1 MRVAQLDRA
10 SDYGSE
16 GREFESSRARYESL
30 QRVFAARIFSMYRK
44 MLVTQSESRANAGF
58 DLVRYTG
65 KQQGRN
71 ENMVQLADLQRIA
84 GEQAVRQQEPM
95 SAHTT
100 FRIGG
105 PADYFV
111 EAGNESVLKELLLL
125 CRETETPFFIL
136 GNGSN
141 LLVSDE
147 GYRGVMISLKGF
159 DEISFREGEGE
170 ETGKM
175 IMTAGSGV
183 LLSKAA
189 MQAADRGLTGF
200 EFAGGIPGTLGGAVT
215 MNAGAYGGEVKDVIL
230 SARVMTQDGKITE
243 LSAQELELSYRHSI
257 IQEKDMIVLT
267 ADFAFEHGNTQQIRE
282 QMRQLNA
289 QRREKQPLEYGSA
302 GSTFKR
308 PEEYFAG
315 KLIQDAGLKGY
326 RAGDVMVSE
335 KHSGFVV
342 NVGKGTCRD
351 AMRVIEHVQKTVYE
365 QFGVELELEVK
376 RI

>member
-1 MRVAQLDRA
+1 M
-10 SDYGSE
+10 
-16 GREFESSRARYESL
+16 
-30 QRVFAARIFSMYRK
+30 I
-44 MLVTQSESRANAGF
+44 
-58 DLVRYTG
+58 
-65 KQQGRN
+65 
-71 ENMVQLADLQRIA
+71 QLADLQRIA
-84 GEQAVRQQEPM
+84 GEQAVRLQEPM

-125 CRETETPFFIL
+125 CKETETPFFIL

-147 GYRGVMISLKGF
+147 GYRGVMISLRGF
-159 DEISFREGEGE
+159 DEISFREGEGTE
-170 ETGKM
+170 AGKT

-189 MQAADRGLTGF
+189 MQAAERGLTGF

-215 MNAGAYGGEVKDVIL
+215 MNAGAYGGEIRDVIL
-230 SARVMTQDGKITE
+230 SARVMTKEGDVRE
-243 LSAQELELSYRHSI
+243 LSTEELALSYRHSI
-257 IQEKDMIVLT
+257 IQEKNLIVLS
-267 ADFAFEHGNTQQIRE
+267 ADFAFDHGDEEQIKE

-289 QRREKQPLEYGSA
+289 RRREKQPLEYGSA

-308 PEEYFAG
+308 PEGYFAG

-326 RAGDVMVSE
+326 RSGDVMVSE
-335 KHSGFVV
+335 KHGGFVV

-351 AMRVIEHVQKTVYE
+351 AMRVIEHVQRTVYE

-376 RI
+376 RV

>member
-1 MRVAQLDRA
+1 
-10 SDYGSE
+10 
-16 GREFESSRARYESL
+16 
-30 QRVFAARIFSMYRK
+30 
-44 MLVTQSESRANAGF
+44 
-58 DLVRYTG
+58 
-65 KQQGRN
+65 
-71 ENMVQLADLQRIA
+71 MVQLADLQRIA
-84 GEQAVRQQEPM
+84 GEQAVRLQEPM

-111 EAGNESVLKELLLL
+111 EAGSESVLKELLLL

-147 GYRGVMISLKGF
+147 GYRGVMISLRGF
-159 DEISFREGEGE
+159 DEISFREGESTE
-170 ETGKM
+170 AGKT

-189 MQAADRGLTGF
+189 MQAAERGLTGF

-215 MNAGAYGGEVKDVIL
+215 MNAGAYGGEIRDVIL
-230 SARVMTQDGKITE
+230 SARVMTKAGDVRE
-243 LSAQELELSYRHSI
+243 LSAEELDLSYRHSI
-257 IQEKDMIVLT
+257 IQEKDLIVLS
-267 ADFAFEHGNTQQIRE
+267 ADFAFAHGDEEQIKE
-282 QMRQLNA
+282 QMCQLNT

-308 PEEYFAG
+308 PEGYFAG

-326 RAGDVMVSE
+326 RSGDVMVSE

-342 NVGKGTCRD
+342 NVGKGTCGD
-351 AMRVIEHVQKTVYE
+351 AMRVIEHVQRTVYE

-376 RI
+376 RV

>member
-1 MRVAQLDRA
+1 
-10 SDYGSE
+10 
-16 GREFESSRARYESL
+16 
-30 QRVFAARIFSMYRK
+30 
-44 MLVTQSESRANAGF
+44 
-58 DLVRYTG
+58 
-65 KQQGRN
+65 
-71 ENMVQLADLQRIA
+71 MVQLADLQRIA
-84 GEQAVRQQEPM
+84 GEQAVRLQEPM

-111 EAGNESVLKELLLL
+111 EPGSESVLKELLLL

-147 GYRGVMISLKGF
+147 GYRGVMISLRGF
-159 DEISFREGEGE
+159 DEISFREGESTE
-170 ETGKM
+170 AGKT
-175 IMTAGSGV
+175 IMTAGCGV

-189 MQAADRGLTGF
+189 MQAAERGLTGF

-215 MNAGAYGGEVKDVIL
+215 MNAGAYGGEIRDVIL
-230 SARVMTQDGKITE
+230 SARVMTKAGDVRE
-243 LSAQELELSYRHSI
+243 LLAEELDLSYRHSI
-257 IQEKDMIVLT
+257 IQEKDLIVLS
-267 ADFAFEHGNTQQIRE
+267 ADFVFAHGDEEQIRE
-282 QMRQLNA
+282 QMRQLNT

-308 PEEYFAG
+308 PEGYFAG
-315 KLIQDAGLKGY
+315 KLSQDEGLKGY
-326 RAGDVMVSE
+326 RSGDVMVSE

-342 NVGKGTCRD
+342 NVGKGTCGD
-351 AMRVIEHVQKTVYE
+351 AMRVIEHVQRTVYE

-376 RI
+376 RV

>member
-1 MRVAQLDRA
+1 
-10 SDYGSE
+10 
-16 GREFESSRARYESL
+16 
-30 QRVFAARIFSMYRK
+30 
-44 MLVTQSESRANAGF
+44 
-58 DLVRYTG
+58 
-65 KQQGRN
+65 
-71 ENMVQLADLQRIA
+71 MVQLADLQRIA
-84 GEQAVRQQEPM
+84 GEQAVRLQEPM

-111 EAGNESVLKELLLL
+111 EPGSESVLKELLLL

-147 GYRGVMISLKGF
+147 GYRGVMISLRGF
-159 DEISFREGEGE
+159 DEISFREGESTE
-170 ETGKM
+170 AGKT
-175 IMTAGSGV
+175 IMTAGCGV

-189 MQAADRGLTGF
+189 MQAAERGLTGF

-215 MNAGAYGGEVKDVIL
+215 MNAGAYGGEIRDVIL
-230 SARVMTQDGKITE
+230 SARVMTKAGDVRE
-243 LSAQELELSYRHSI
+243 LLAEELDLSYRHSI
-257 IQEKDMIVLT
+257 IQEKDLIVLS
-267 ADFAFEHGNTQQIRE
+267 ADFAFAHGDEEQIKE
-282 QMRQLNA
+282 QMRQLNT

-308 PEEYFAG
+308 PEGYFAG

-326 RAGDVMVSE
+326 RSGDVMVSE

-342 NVGKGTCRD
+342 NVGKGTCGD
-351 AMRVIEHVQKTVYE
+351 AMRVIEHVQRTVYE

-376 RI
+376 RV

>member
-1 MRVAQLDRA
+1 M
-10 SDYGSE
+10 
-16 GREFESSRARYESL
+16 
-30 QRVFAARIFSMYRK
+30 I
-44 MLVTQSESRANAGF
+44 
-58 DLVRYTG
+58 
-65 KQQGRN
+65 
-71 ENMVQLADLQRIA
+71 QLADLQRIA
-84 GEQAVRQQEPM
+84 GEQAVRLQEPM

-125 CRETETPFFIL
+125 CKETETPFFIL

-147 GYRGVMISLKGF
+147 GYRGVMISLRGF
-159 DEISFREGEGE
+159 DEISFREGEGTE
-170 ETGKM
+170 AGKT

-189 MQAADRGLTGF
+189 MQAAERGLTGF

-215 MNAGAYGGEVKDVIL
+215 MNAGAYGGEIRDVIL
-230 SARVMTQDGKITE
+230 SARVMTKAGDVRE
-243 LSAQELELSYRHSI
+243 LSTEKLALSYRHSI
-257 IQEKDMIVLT
+257 IQEKDLIVLS
-267 ADFAFEHGNTQQIRE
+267 ADFAFDHGDEEQIKE

-289 QRREKQPLEYGSA
+289 RRREKQPLEYGSA

-308 PEEYFAG
+308 PEGYFAG

-326 RAGDVMVSE
+326 RSGDVMVSE
-335 KHSGFVV
+335 KHGGFVV

-351 AMRVIEHVQKTVYE
+351 AMRVIEHVQRTVYE

-376 RI
+376 RV

>member
-1 MRVAQLDRA
+1 
-10 SDYGSE
+10 
-16 GREFESSRARYESL
+16 
-30 QRVFAARIFSMYRK
+30 
-44 MLVTQSESRANAGF
+44 
-58 DLVRYTG
+58 
-65 KQQGRN
+65 
-71 ENMVQLADLQRIA
+71 MVQLADLQRIA
-84 GEQAVRQQEPM
+84 GEQAVRLQEPM

-111 EAGNESVLKELLLL
+111 EAGSESVLKELLLL

-147 GYRGVMISLKGF
+147 GYRGVMISLRGF
-159 DEISFREGEGE
+159 DEISFREGESTE
-170 ETGKM
+170 AGKT

-189 MQAADRGLTGF
+189 MQAAERGLTGF

-215 MNAGAYGGEVKDVIL
+215 MNAGAYGGEIRDVIL
-230 SARVMTQDGKITE
+230 SARVMTKTGDIRE
-243 LSAQELELSYRHSI
+243 LSAEELDLSYRHSI
-257 IQEKDMIVLT
+257 IQEKDLIVLS
-267 ADFAFEHGNTQQIRE
+267 ADFAFAHGDEEQIKE
-282 QMRQLNA
+282 QMRQLNT

-308 PEEYFAG
+308 PEGYFAG

-326 RAGDVMVSE
+326 RSGDVMVSE

-342 NVGKGTCRD
+342 NVGKGTCGD
-351 AMRVIEHVQKTVYE
+351 AMRVIEHVQRTVYE

-376 RI
+376 RV

>member
-1 MRVAQLDRA
+1 
-10 SDYGSE
+10 
-16 GREFESSRARYESL
+16 
-30 QRVFAARIFSMYRK
+30 
-44 MLVTQSESRANAGF
+44 
-58 DLVRYTG
+58 
-65 KQQGRN
+65 
-71 ENMVQLADLQRIA
+71 MVQFADLQRIA
-84 GEQAVRQQEPM
+84 GEQAVRLQEPM

-111 EAGNESVLKELLLL
+111 EPGSESVLKELLLL

-147 GYRGVMISLKGF
+147 GYRGVMISQRGF
-159 DEISFREGEGE
+159 DEISFREGESTE
-170 ETGKM
+170 AGKT
-175 IMTAGSGV
+175 IMTAGCGV

-189 MQAADRGLTGF
+189 MQAAERGLTGF

-215 MNAGAYGGEVKDVIL
+215 MNAGAYGGEIRDVIL
-230 SARVMTQDGKITE
+230 SARVMTKAGDVRE
-243 LSAQELELSYRHSI
+243 LSAEELDLSYRHSI
-257 IQEKDMIVLT
+257 IQEKDLIVLS
-267 ADFAFEHGNTQQIRE
+267 ADFAFAHGDEEQIKE
-282 QMRQLNA
+282 QMRQLNT

-308 PEEYFAG
+308 PEGYFAG

-326 RAGDVMVSE
+326 RSGDVMVSE

-342 NVGKGTCRD
+342 NVGKGTCGD
-351 AMRVIEHVQKTVYE
+351 AMRVIEHVQRTVYE

-376 RI
+376 RV

>member
-1 MRVAQLDRA
+1 
-10 SDYGSE
+10 
-16 GREFESSRARYESL
+16 
-30 QRVFAARIFSMYRK
+30 
-44 MLVTQSESRANAGF
+44 
-58 DLVRYTG
+58 
-65 KQQGRN
+65 
-71 ENMVQLADLQRIA
+71 MVQLADLQRIA
-84 GEQAVRQQEPM
+84 GEQAVRLQEPM

-111 EAGNESVLKELLLL
+111 EPGSESVLKELLLL

-147 GYRGVMISLKGF
+147 GYRGVMISLRGF
-159 DEISFREGEGE
+159 DEISFREGESTE
-170 ETGKM
+170 AGKT
-175 IMTAGSGV
+175 IMTAGCGV

-189 MQAADRGLTGF
+189 MQAAERGLTGF

-215 MNAGAYGGEVKDVIL
+215 MNAGAYGGEIRDVIL
-230 SARVMTQDGKITE
+230 SARVMTKAGDVRE
-243 LSAQELELSYRHSI
+243 LSAEELDLSYRHCI
-257 IQEKDMIVLT
+257 IQEKDLIVLS
-267 ADFAFEHGNTQQIRE
+267 ADFAFAHGDEEQIKE
-282 QMRQLNA
+282 QMRQLNT

-308 PEEYFAG
+308 PEGYFAG

-326 RAGDVMVSE
+326 RSGDVMVSE

-342 NVGKGTCRD
+342 NVGKGTCGD
-351 AMRVIEHVQKTVYE
+351 AMRVIEHVQRTVYE

-376 RI
+376 RV

>member
-1 MRVAQLDRA
+1 
-10 SDYGSE
+10 
-16 GREFESSRARYESL
+16 
-30 QRVFAARIFSMYRK
+30 
-44 MLVTQSESRANAGF
+44 
-58 DLVRYTG
+58 
-65 KQQGRN
+65 
-71 ENMVQLADLQRIA
+71 MVQLADLQRIA
-84 GEQAVRQQEPM
+84 GEQAVRLQEPM

-111 EAGNESVLKELLLL
+111 EPGSESVLKELLLL

-147 GYRGVMISLKGF
+147 GYRGVMISLRGF
-159 DEISFREGEGE
+159 DEISFREGESTE
-170 ETGKM
+170 AGKT
-175 IMTAGSGV
+175 IMTAGCGV

-189 MQAADRGLTGF
+189 MQAAERGLTGF

-215 MNAGAYGGEVKDVIL
+215 MNAGAYGGEIRDVSL
-230 SARVMTQDGKITE
+230 SARVMTKAGDVRE
-243 LSAQELELSYRHSI
+243 LSAEELDLSYRHSI
-257 IQEKDMIVLT
+257 IQEKDLIVLS
-267 ADFAFEHGNTQQIRE
+267 ADFAFAHGDEEQIKE
-282 QMRQLNA
+282 QMRQLNT

-308 PEEYFAG
+308 PEGYFAG

-326 RAGDVMVSE
+326 RSGDVMVSE

-342 NVGKGTCRD
+342 NVGKGTCGD
-351 AMRVIEHVQKTVYE
+351 AMRVIEHVQRTVYE
-365 QFGVELELEVK
+365 QFGVALELEVK
-376 RI
+376 RV

>member
-1 MRVAQLDRA
+1 MELYKALCEI
-10 SDYGSE
+10 SGE
-16 GREFESSRARYESL
+16 GNVL
-30 QRVFAARIFSMYRK
+30 K
-44 MLVTQSESRANAGF
+44 
-58 DLVRYTG
+58 D
-65 KQQGRN
+65 
-71 ENMVQLADLQRIA
+71 
-84 GEQAVRQQEPM
+84 EPM
-95 SAHTT
+95 KMHTT

-111 EAGNESVLKELLLL
+111 EPGSESVLKELLLL

-147 GYRGVMISLKGF
+147 GYRGVMLSLRGF
-159 DEISFREGEGE
+159 DEISFREGESTE
-170 ETGKM
+170 AGKT
-175 IMTAGSGV
+175 IMTAGCGV

-189 MQAADRGLTGF
+189 MQAAERGLTGF

-215 MNAGAYGGEVKDVIL
+215 MNAGAYGGEIRDVIL
-230 SARVMTQDGKITE
+230 SARVMTKAGDVRE
-243 LSAQELELSYRHSI
+243 LSAEELDLSYRHSI
-257 IQEKDMIVLT
+257 IQEKDLIVLS
-267 ADFAFEHGNTQQIRE
+267 ADFAFAHGDEEQIKE
-282 QMRQLNA
+282 QMRQLNT

-308 PEEYFAG
+308 PEGYFAG

-326 RAGDVMVSE
+326 RSGDVMVSE

-342 NVGKGTCRD
+342 NVGKGTCGD
-351 AMRVIEHVQKTVYE
+351 AMRVIEHVQRTVYE

-376 RI
+376 RV

>member
-1 MRVAQLDRA
+1 
-10 SDYGSE
+10 
-16 GREFESSRARYESL
+16 
-30 QRVFAARIFSMYRK
+30 
-44 MLVTQSESRANAGF
+44 
-58 DLVRYTG
+58 
-65 KQQGRN
+65 
-71 ENMVQLADLQRIA
+71 MVQLADLQRIA
-84 GEQAVRQQEPM
+84 GEQAVRLQEPM

-111 EAGNESVLKELLLL
+111 EPGSESVLKELLLL

-147 GYRGVMISLKGF
+147 GYRGVMISLRGF
-159 DEISFREGEGE
+159 DEISFREGEST
-170 ETGKM
+170 ETGKT

-189 MQAADRGLTGF
+189 MQAAERGLTGF

-215 MNAGAYGGEVKDVIL
+215 MNAGAYGGEIRDVIL
-230 SARVMTQDGKITE
+230 SARVMTKAGDVRE
-243 LSAQELELSYRHSI
+243 LSAEELDLSYRHSI
-257 IQEKDMIVLT
+257 IQEKDLIVLS
-267 ADFAFEHGNTQQIRE
+267 ADFAFAHGDEEQIKE
-282 QMRQLNA
+282 QMRQLNT

-308 PEEYFAG
+308 PEGYFAG

-326 RAGDVMVSE
+326 RSGDVMVSE

-342 NVGKGTCRD
+342 NVGKGTCGD
-351 AMRVIEHVQKTVYE
+351 AMRVIEHVQRTVYE

-376 RI
+376 RV

>member
-1 MRVAQLDRA
+1 M
-10 SDYGSE
+10 
-16 GREFESSRARYESL
+16 
-30 QRVFAARIFSMYRK
+30 I
-44 MLVTQSESRANAGF
+44 
-58 DLVRYTG
+58 
-65 KQQGRN
+65 
-71 ENMVQLADLQRIA
+71 QLADLQRIA
-84 GEQAVRQQEPM
+84 GEQAVRLQEPM

-125 CRETETPFFIL
+125 CKETETPFFIL

-147 GYRGVMISLKGF
+147 GYRGVMISLRGF
-159 DEISFREGEGE
+159 DEISFREGEGTE
-170 ETGKM
+170 AGKT

-183 LLSKAA
+183 LLSKVA
-189 MQAADRGLTGF
+189 MQAAERGMTGF

-215 MNAGAYGGEVKDVIL
+215 MNAGAYGGEIRDVIL
-230 SARVMTQDGKITE
+230 SARVMTKAGDVRE
-243 LSAQELELSYRHSI
+243 LSTEELALSYRHSI
-257 IQEKDMIVLT
+257 IQEKDLIVLS
-267 ADFAFEHGNTQQIRE
+267 ADFAFDHGDEEQIKE

-289 QRREKQPLEYGSA
+289 RRREKQPLEYGSA

-308 PEEYFAG
+308 PEGYFAG

-326 RAGDVMVSE
+326 RSGDVMVSE
-335 KHSGFVV
+335 KHGGFVV

-351 AMRVIEHVQKTVYE
+351 AMRVIEHVQRTVYE

-376 RI
+376 RV

>member
-1 MRVAQLDRA
+1 M
-10 SDYGSE
+10 
-16 GREFESSRARYESL
+16 
-30 QRVFAARIFSMYRK
+30 I
-44 MLVTQSESRANAGF
+44 
-58 DLVRYTG
+58 
-65 KQQGRN
+65 
-71 ENMVQLADLQRIA
+71 QLADLQRIA
-84 GEQAVRQQEPM
+84 GEQAVRLQEPM

-125 CRETETPFFIL
+125 CKETETPFFIL

-147 GYRGVMISLKGF
+147 GYRGVMISLRGF
-159 DEISFREGEGE
+159 DEISFREGEGT
-170 ETGKM
+170 ETGKTV
-175 IMTAGSGV
+175 MTAGSGV

-189 MQAADRGLTGF
+189 MQAAERGLTGF

-215 MNAGAYGGEVKDVIL
+215 MNAGAYGGEIKDVIL
-230 SARVMTQDGKITE
+230 SARVMTQEGDVTE
-243 LSAQELELSYRHSI
+243 LSAEELALSYRHSI
-257 IQEKDMIVLT
+257 IQEKELIVLS
-267 ADFAFEHGNTQQIRE
+267 ADFAFAHGDEEQIKE

-289 QRREKQPLEYGSA
+289 RRREKQPLEYGSA

-308 PEEYFAG
+308 PEGYFAG

-326 RAGDVMVSE
+326 RSGDVMVSE

-342 NVGKGTCRD
+342 NVGKGTCGD
-351 AMRVIEHVQKTVYE
+351 AMRVIEHVQRTVYE

-376 RI
+376 RV

>member
-1 MRVAQLDRA
+1 
-10 SDYGSE
+10 
-16 GREFESSRARYESL
+16 
-30 QRVFAARIFSMYRK
+30 
-44 MLVTQSESRANAGF
+44 
-58 DLVRYTG
+58 
-65 KQQGRN
+65 
-71 ENMVQLADLQRIA
+71 MVQLADLQRIA
-84 GEQAVRQQEPM
+84 GEKAVRQQEPM

-125 CRETETPFFIL
+125 CQETETPFFIL

-141 LLVSDE
+141 LLVSDD
-147 GYRGVMISLKGF
+147 GYRGVMISLRGF
-159 DEISFREGEGE
+159 DEISFREGEGTE
-170 ETGKM
+170 AGKTV
-175 IMTAGSGV
+175 MTAGSGV
-183 LLSKAA
+183 LLSRAA
-189 MQAADRGLTGF
+189 IQVAERGLTGF

-215 MNAGAYGGEVKDVIL
+215 MNAGAYGGEIKDVIL
-230 SARVMTQDGKITE
+230 SAQVMTQEGDIKE
-243 LSAQELELSYRHSI
+243 LSAEELDLSYRHSV
-257 IQEKDMIVLT
+257 IQEKELIVLS
-267 ADFAFEHGNTQQIRE
+267 ADFAFDHGDEEQIKE

-308 PEEYFAG
+308 PEGYFAG

-326 RAGDVMVSE
+326 RSGDVMVSE

-342 NVGKGTCRD
+342 NVGKGTYRD
-351 AMRVIEHVQKTVYE
+351 AMRVIEHVQRAVYE

-376 RI
+376 RV

>member
-1 MRVAQLDRA
+1 
-10 SDYGSE
+10 
-16 GREFESSRARYESL
+16 
-30 QRVFAARIFSMYRK
+30 
-44 MLVTQSESRANAGF
+44 
-58 DLVRYTG
+58 
-65 KQQGRN
+65 
-71 ENMVQLADLQRIA
+71 MVQLADLQRIA
-84 GEQAVRQQEPM
+84 GEQAVRLQEPM

-111 EAGNESVLKELLLL
+111 EPGSESVLKELLLL

-147 GYRGVMISLKGF
+147 GYRGVMISLRGF
-159 DEISFREGEGE
+159 DEISFREGESTE
-170 ETGKM
+170 AGKT
-175 IMTAGSGV
+175 IMTAGCGV

-189 MQAADRGLTGF
+189 MQAAERGLTGF

-215 MNAGAYGGEVKDVIL
+215 MNAGAYGGEIRDVIL
-230 SARVMTQDGKITE
+230 SARVMTKAGDIRE
-243 LSAQELELSYRHSI
+243 LSAEELDLSYRHSI
-257 IQEKDMIVLT
+257 IQEKDLIVLS
-267 ADFAFEHGNTQQIRE
+267 ADFAFAHGDEEQIKE
-282 QMRQLNA
+282 QMRQLNT

-308 PEEYFAG
+308 PEGYFAG

-326 RAGDVMVSE
+326 RSGDVMVSE

-342 NVGKGTCRD
+342 NVGKGTCGD
-351 AMRVIEHVQKTVYE
+351 AMRVIEHVQRTVYE
-365 QFGVELELEVK
+365 QFGVALELEVK
-376 RI
+376 RV

>member
-1 MRVAQLDRA
+1 
-10 SDYGSE
+10 
-16 GREFESSRARYESL
+16 
-30 QRVFAARIFSMYRK
+30 
-44 MLVTQSESRANAGF
+44 
-58 DLVRYTG
+58 
-65 KQQGRN
+65 
-71 ENMVQLADLQRIA
+71 MVQLADLQRIA
-84 GEQAVRQQEPM
+84 GEQAVRLQEPM

-111 EAGNESVLKELLLL
+111 EPGSESVLKELLLL

-147 GYRGVMISLKGF
+147 GYRGVMISLRGF
-159 DEISFREGEGE
+159 DEISFREGESTE
-170 ETGKM
+170 AGKT
-175 IMTAGSGV
+175 IMTAGCGV

-189 MQAADRGLTGF
+189 MQAAERGLTGF

-215 MNAGAYGGEVKDVIL
+215 MNAGAYGGEIRDVIL
-230 SARVMTQDGKITE
+230 SARVMTKAGDVRE
-243 LSAQELELSYRHSI
+243 LSAEELDLSYRHSI
-257 IQEKDMIVLT
+257 IQEKDLIVLS
-267 ADFAFEHGNTQQIRE
+267 ADFAFAHGDEEQIKE
-282 QMRQLNA
+282 KMRQLNT

-308 PEEYFAG
+308 PEGYFAG

-326 RAGDVMVSE
+326 RSGDVMVSE

-342 NVGKGTCRD
+342 NVGKGTCGD
-351 AMRVIEHVQKTVYE
+351 AMRVIEHVQRTVYE
-365 QFGVELELEVK
+365 QFGVALELEVK
-376 RI
+376 RV

>member
-1 MRVAQLDRA
+1 
-10 SDYGSE
+10 
-16 GREFESSRARYESL
+16 
-30 QRVFAARIFSMYRK
+30 
-44 MLVTQSESRANAGF
+44 
-58 DLVRYTG
+58 
-65 KQQGRN
+65 
-71 ENMVQLADLQRIA
+71 MVQLADLQRIA
-84 GEQAVRQQEPM
+84 GEQAVRLQEPM

-111 EAGNESVLKELLLL
+111 EPGSESVLKELLLL

-147 GYRGVMISLKGF
+147 GYRGVMISLRGF
-159 DEISFREGEGE
+159 DEIYFREGESTE
-170 ETGKM
+170 AGKT
-175 IMTAGSGV
+175 IMTAGCGV

-189 MQAADRGLTGF
+189 MQAAERGLTGF

-215 MNAGAYGGEVKDVIL
+215 MNAGAYGGEIRDVIL
-230 SARVMTQDGKITE
+230 SARVMTKAGDVRE
-243 LSAQELELSYRHSI
+243 LSAEELDLSYRHSI
-257 IQEKDMIVLT
+257 IQEKDLIVLS
-267 ADFAFEHGNTQQIRE
+267 ADFAFAHGDEEQIKE
-282 QMRQLNA
+282 QMRQLNT

-308 PEEYFAG
+308 PEGYFAG

-326 RAGDVMVSE
+326 RSGDVMVSE

-342 NVGKGTCRD
+342 NVGKGTCGD
-351 AMRVIEHVQKTVYE
+351 AMRVIEHVQRTVYE

-376 RI
+376 RV

>member
-1 MRVAQLDRA
+1 
-10 SDYGSE
+10 
-16 GREFESSRARYESL
+16 
-30 QRVFAARIFSMYRK
+30 
-44 MLVTQSESRANAGF
+44 
-58 DLVRYTG
+58 
-65 KQQGRN
+65 
-71 ENMVQLADLQRIA
+71 MVQLADLQRIA
-84 GEQAVRQQEPM
+84 GEQAVRLQEPM

-111 EAGNESVLKELLLL
+111 EPGSESVLKELLLL

-147 GYRGVMISLKGF
+147 GYRGVMISLRGF
-159 DEISFREGEGE
+159 DDISFREGESTE
-170 ETGKM
+170 AGKT
-175 IMTAGSGV
+175 IMTAGCGV

-189 MQAADRGLTGF
+189 MQAAERGLTGF

-215 MNAGAYGGEVKDVIL
+215 MNAGAYGGEIRDVIL
-230 SARVMTQDGKITE
+230 SARVMTKAGDVRE
-243 LSAQELELSYRHSI
+243 LSAEELDLSYRHSI
-257 IQEKDMIVLT
+257 IQEKDLIVLS
-267 ADFAFEHGNTQQIRE
+267 ADFAFAHGDEEQIKE
-282 QMRQLNA
+282 QMRQLNT

-308 PEEYFAG
+308 PEGYFAG

-326 RAGDVMVSE
+326 RSGDVMVSE

-342 NVGKGTCRD
+342 NVGKGTCGD
-351 AMRVIEHVQKTVYE
+351 AMRVIEHVQRTVYE

-376 RI
+376 RV

>member
-1 MRVAQLDRA
+1 
-10 SDYGSE
+10 
-16 GREFESSRARYESL
+16 
-30 QRVFAARIFSMYRK
+30 
-44 MLVTQSESRANAGF
+44 
-58 DLVRYTG
+58 
-65 KQQGRN
+65 
-71 ENMVQLADLQRIA
+71 MVQLADLQRIA

-111 EAGNESVLKELLLL
+111 ETGNESVLKELLLL
-125 CRETETPFFIL
+125 CQETETPFFIL

-147 GYRGVMISLKGF
+147 GYRGVMISLRGF
-159 DEISFREGEGE
+159 DEISFREGEGTE
-170 ETGKM
+170 AGKTV
-175 IMTAGSGV
+175 MTAGSGV

-189 MQAADRGLTGF
+189 MQAAERGLTGF

-215 MNAGAYGGEVKDVIL
+215 MNAGAYGGEIKDVIL
-230 SARVMTQDGKITE
+230 SAQVMTQEGDVRE
-243 LSAQELELSYRHSI
+243 LSAEELDLSYRHSI
-257 IQEKDMIVLT
+257 IQEKDLIVLS
-267 ADFAFEHGNTQQIRE
+267 ADFAFDHGDEEQIKE

-308 PEEYFAG
+308 PEGYFAG

-326 RAGDVMVSE
+326 RSGDVMVSE

-342 NVGKGTCRD
+342 NVGKGTYRD
-351 AMRVIEHVQKTVYE
+351 AMRVIEHVQRAVYE

-376 RI
+376 RV

>member
-1 MRVAQLDRA
+1 M
-10 SDYGSE
+10 S
-16 GREFESSRARYESL
+16 
-30 QRVFAARIFSMYRK
+30 
-44 MLVTQSESRANAGF
+44 
-58 DLVRYTG
+58 
-65 KQQGRN
+65 
-71 ENMVQLADLQRIA
+71 QLADLQRIA
-84 GEQAVRQQEPM
+84 GEQAVRLQEPM

-125 CRETETPFFIL
+125 CKETETPFFIL

-147 GYRGVMISLKGF
+147 GYRGVMISLRGF
-159 DEISFREGEGE
+159 DEISFREGEGTE
-170 ETGKM
+170 AGKT

-189 MQAADRGLTGF
+189 MQAAERGLTGF

-215 MNAGAYGGEVKDVIL
+215 MNAGAYGGEIRDVIL
-230 SARVMTQDGKITE
+230 SARVMTKAGDVRE
-243 LSAQELELSYRHSI
+243 LSTEELALSYRHSI
-257 IQEKDMIVLT
+257 IQEKDLIVLS
-267 ADFAFEHGNTQQIRE
+267 ADFAFDHGDEEQIKE

-289 QRREKQPLEYGSA
+289 RRREKQPLEYGSA

-308 PEEYFAG
+308 PEGYFAG

-326 RAGDVMVSE
+326 RSGDVMVSE
-335 KHSGFVV
+335 KHGGFVV

-351 AMRVIEHVQKTVYE
+351 AMRVIEYVQRTVYE

-376 RI
+376 RV

>member
-1 MRVAQLDRA
+1 
-10 SDYGSE
+10 
-16 GREFESSRARYESL
+16 
-30 QRVFAARIFSMYRK
+30 
-44 MLVTQSESRANAGF
+44 
-58 DLVRYTG
+58 
-65 KQQGRN
+65 
-71 ENMVQLADLQRIA
+71 MVQLADLQRIA
-84 GEQAVRQQEPM
+84 GEQAVRLQEPM

-111 EAGNESVLKELLLL
+111 EPGSESVLKELLLI

-147 GYRGVMISLKGF
+147 GYRGVMISLRGF
-159 DEISFREGEGE
+159 DEISFREGESTE
-170 ETGKM
+170 AGKT
-175 IMTAGSGV
+175 IMTAGCGV

-189 MQAADRGLTGF
+189 MQAAERGLTGF

-215 MNAGAYGGEVKDVIL
+215 MNAGAYGGEIRDVIL
-230 SARVMTQDGKITE
+230 SARVMTKAGDVRE
-243 LSAQELELSYRHSI
+243 LSAEELDLSYRHSI
-257 IQEKDMIVLT
+257 IQEKDLIVLS
-267 ADFAFEHGNTQQIRE
+267 ADFAFAHGDEEQIKE
-282 QMRQLNA
+282 QMRQLNT

-308 PEEYFAG
+308 PEGYFAG

-326 RAGDVMVSE
+326 RSGDVMVSE

-342 NVGKGTCRD
+342 NVGKGTCGD
-351 AMRVIEHVQKTVYE
+351 AMRVIEHVQRTVYE

-376 RI
+376 RV

>member
-1 MRVAQLDRA
+1 
-10 SDYGSE
+10 
-16 GREFESSRARYESL
+16 
-30 QRVFAARIFSMYRK
+30 
-44 MLVTQSESRANAGF
+44 
-58 DLVRYTG
+58 
-65 KQQGRN
+65 
-71 ENMVQLADLQRIA
+71 MVQLADLQRIA
-84 GEQAVRQQEPM
+84 GEQAVRLQEPM

-111 EAGNESVLKELLLL
+111 EAGSESVLKELLLL

-147 GYRGVMISLKGF
+147 GYRGVMISLRGF
-159 DEISFREGEGE
+159 DEISFREGESTE
-170 ETGKM
+170 AGKT

-189 MQAADRGLTGF
+189 MQAAERGLTGF

-215 MNAGAYGGEVKDVIL
+215 MNAGAYGGEIRDVIL
-230 SARVMTQDGKITE
+230 SARVMTKAGDVRE
-243 LSAQELELSYRHSI
+243 LSAEELDLSYRHSI
-257 IQEKDMIVLT
+257 IQEKDLIVLS
-267 ADFAFEHGNTQQIRE
+267 ADFAFAHGDEEQIKE
-282 QMRQLNA
+282 QMRQLNT

-308 PEEYFAG
+308 PEGYFAG

-326 RAGDVMVSE
+326 RSGDVMVSE
-335 KHSGFVV
+335 KHSGFVI
-342 NVGKGTCRD
+342 NVGKGTCGD
-351 AMRVIEHVQKTVYE
+351 AMRVIEHVQRTVYE

-376 RI
+376 RV

>member
-1 MRVAQLDRA
+1 
-10 SDYGSE
+10 
-16 GREFESSRARYESL
+16 
-30 QRVFAARIFSMYRK
+30 
-44 MLVTQSESRANAGF
+44 
-58 DLVRYTG
+58 
-65 KQQGRN
+65 
-71 ENMVQLADLQRIA
+71 MVQLADLQRIA
-84 GEQAVRQQEPM
+84 GEQAVRLQEPM

-111 EAGNESVLKELLLL
+111 ELGSESVLKELLLL

-147 GYRGVMISLKGF
+147 GYRGVMISLMGF
-159 DEISFREGEGE
+159 DEISFREGESTE
-170 ETGKM
+170 AGKT
-175 IMTAGSGV
+175 IMTAGCGV

-189 MQAADRGLTGF
+189 MQAAERGLTGF

-215 MNAGAYGGEVKDVIL
+215 MNAGAYGGEIRDVIL
-230 SARVMTQDGKITE
+230 SARVMTKAGDVRE
-243 LSAQELELSYRHSI
+243 LSAEELDLSYRHSI
-257 IQEKDMIVLT
+257 IQEKDLIVLS
-267 ADFAFEHGNTQQIRE
+267 ADFAFAHGDEEQIKE
-282 QMRQLNA
+282 QMRQLNT

-308 PEEYFAG
+308 PEGYFAG

-326 RAGDVMVSE
+326 RSGDVMVSE

-342 NVGKGTCRD
+342 NVGKGTCGD
-351 AMRVIEHVQKTVYE
+351 AMRVIEHVQRTVYE

-376 RI
+376 RV

>member
-1 MRVAQLDRA
+1 
-10 SDYGSE
+10 
-16 GREFESSRARYESL
+16 
-30 QRVFAARIFSMYRK
+30 
-44 MLVTQSESRANAGF
+44 
-58 DLVRYTG
+58 
-65 KQQGRN
+65 
-71 ENMVQLADLQRIA
+71 MVQLADLQRIA
-84 GEQAVRQQEPM
+84 GEKAVRQQEPM

-125 CRETETPFFIL
+125 CQETETPFFIL

-147 GYRGVMISLKGF
+147 GYRGVMISLRGF
-159 DEISFREGEGE
+159 DEISFREGEGTE
-170 ETGKM
+170 AGKTV
-175 IMTAGSGV
+175 MTAGSGV
-183 LLSKAA
+183 LLSRAA
-189 MQAADRGLTGF
+189 IQVAERGLTGF

-215 MNAGAYGGEVKDVIL
+215 MNAGAYGGEIKDVIL
-230 SARVMTQDGKITE
+230 SAQVMTQEGDIKE
-243 LSAQELELSYRHSI
+243 LSAEELDLSYRHSV
-257 IQEKDMIVLT
+257 IQEKELIVLS
-267 ADFAFEHGNTQQIRE
+267 ADFAFDHGDEEQIKE

-308 PEEYFAG
+308 PEGYFAG

-326 RAGDVMVSE
+326 RSGDVMVSE

-342 NVGKGTCRD
+342 NVGKGTYRD
-351 AMRVIEHVQKTVYE
+351 AMRVIEHVQRAVYE

-376 RI
+376 RV

>member
-1 MRVAQLDRA
+1 
-10 SDYGSE
+10 
-16 GREFESSRARYESL
+16 
-30 QRVFAARIFSMYRK
+30 
-44 MLVTQSESRANAGF
+44 
-58 DLVRYTG
+58 
-65 KQQGRN
+65 
-71 ENMVQLADLQRIA
+71 MVQLADLQRIA
-84 GEQAVRQQEPM
+84 GEQAVRLQEPM

-111 EAGNESVLKELLLL
+111 EPGSESVLKELLLL

-147 GYRGVMISLKGF
+147 GYRGVMISLRGF
-159 DEISFREGEGE
+159 DEISFREGESTE
-170 ETGKM
+170 AGKT
-175 IMTAGSGV
+175 IMTAGCGV

-189 MQAADRGLTGF
+189 MQAAERGLTGF

-215 MNAGAYGGEVKDVIL
+215 MNAGAYGGEIRDVIL
-230 SARVMTQDGKITE
+230 SARVMTKAGDVRE
-243 LSAQELELSYRHSI
+243 LLAEELDLSYRHSI
-257 IQEKDMIVLT
+257 IQEKDLIVLS
-267 ADFAFEHGNTQQIRE
+267 ADFAFAHGDEEQIKE
-282 QMRQLNA
+282 QMHQLNT

-308 PEEYFAG
+308 PEGYFAG

-326 RAGDVMVSE
+326 RSGDVMVSE

-342 NVGKGTCRD
+342 NVGKGTCGD
-351 AMRVIEHVQKTVYE
+351 AMRVIEHVQRTVYE

-376 RI
+376 RV

>member
-1 MRVAQLDRA
+1 M
-10 SDYGSE
+10 
-16 GREFESSRARYESL
+16 
-30 QRVFAARIFSMYRK
+30 I
-44 MLVTQSESRANAGF
+44 
-58 DLVRYTG
+58 
-65 KQQGRN
+65 
-71 ENMVQLADLQRIA
+71 QLADLQRIA
-84 GEQAVRQQEPM
+84 GEQAVRLQEPM

-125 CRETETPFFIL
+125 CKETETTFFIL

-147 GYRGVMISLKGF
+147 GYRGVMISLRGF
-159 DEISFREGEGE
+159 DEISFREGEGT
-170 ETGKM
+170 ETGKT

-189 MQAADRGLTGF
+189 MQAAERGLTGF

-215 MNAGAYGGEVKDVIL
+215 MNAGAYGGEIRNVIL
-230 SARVMTQDGKITE
+230 SARVMTKVGDIRE
-243 LSAQELELSYRHSI
+243 LSAEELDLSYRHSI
-257 IQEKDMIVLT
+257 IQEKDLIVLS
-267 ADFAFEHGNTQQIRE
+267 ADFAFDHGDEEQIKE

-289 QRREKQPLEYGSA
+289 RRREKQPLEYGSA

-308 PEEYFAG
+308 PEGYFAG

-326 RAGDVMVSE
+326 RSGDVMVSE
-335 KHSGFVV
+335 KHGGFVV

-351 AMRVIEHVQKTVYE
+351 AMRVIEHVQRTVYE

-376 RI
+376 RV

>member
-1 MRVAQLDRA
+1 
-10 SDYGSE
+10 
-16 GREFESSRARYESL
+16 
-30 QRVFAARIFSMYRK
+30 
-44 MLVTQSESRANAGF
+44 
-58 DLVRYTG
+58 
-65 KQQGRN
+65 
-71 ENMVQLADLQRIA
+71 MVQLADLQRIA
-84 GEQAVRQQEPM
+84 GEQAVRLQEPM

-111 EAGNESVLKELLLL
+111 KPGSESVLKELLLL

-147 GYRGVMISLKGF
+147 GYRGVMISLRGF
-159 DEISFREGEGE
+159 DEISFREGESTE
-170 ETGKM
+170 AGKT
-175 IMTAGSGV
+175 IMTAGCGV

-189 MQAADRGLTGF
+189 MQAAERGLTGF

-215 MNAGAYGGEVKDVIL
+215 MNAGAYGGEIRDVIL
-230 SARVMTQDGKITE
+230 SARVMTKAGDVRE
-243 LSAQELELSYRHSI
+243 LSAEELDLSYRHSI
-257 IQEKDMIVLT
+257 IQEKDLIVLS
-267 ADFAFEHGNTQQIRE
+267 ADFAFAHGDEEQIKE
-282 QMRQLNA
+282 QMRQLNT

-308 PEEYFAG
+308 PEGYFAG

-326 RAGDVMVSE
+326 RSGDVMVSE

-342 NVGKGTCRD
+342 NVGKGTCGD
-351 AMRVIEHVQKTVYE
+351 AIRVIEHVQRTVYE

-376 RI
+376 RV